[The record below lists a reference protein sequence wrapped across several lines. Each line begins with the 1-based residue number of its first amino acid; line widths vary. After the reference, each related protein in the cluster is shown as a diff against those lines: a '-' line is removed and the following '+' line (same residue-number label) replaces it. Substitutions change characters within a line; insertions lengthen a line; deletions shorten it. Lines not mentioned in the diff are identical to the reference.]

1 MSKNTKQTITFEAE
15 KYQHH
20 LDHSGLTDAEKDE
33 YIQTMWS
40 LVCEFVKLGFEIE
53 TEDKN
58 PEDSTLTDNKMISSS
73 DHCLTDIL
81 NPNARNQ

>member
-1 MSKNTKQTITFEAE
+1 MSKKTKQTLTIDTE

-20 LDHSGLTDAEKDE
+20 LDNSGLTDAEKDE
-33 YIQTMWS
+33 YIQTMWN

-53 TEDKN
+53 NEDKN
-58 PEDSTLTDNKMISSS
+58 PEDSTLTNNKMVSSS
-73 DHCLTDIL
+73 DHSLTDIL